1 MTRAPRSATTRHTR
15 WRWSSSRGP
24 GSMTTASVAPGSSR
38 TQVLVPSRVI
48 GPGLGAST
56 QNARSVTCPPL
67 HSMAPP
73 CHGEGWASRPGGKH
87 PDRAMGRAPRRR
99 AESPFAARPA
109 PVDDDIVGRPLR
121 HAGFVSDVASTLAQ
135 LGGFARTRALRRR
148 HTKRALRAAVANGQ
162 VVRLRHGRY
171 AVPGF
176 ERDPGLALAC
186 HGTLSHL
193 SAALQHGW
201 KIKAVPEKAWV
212 TIPRVRG
219 QRSSVP
225 EQVHLHH
232 ADLADDDVVFRRGAR
247 VTIPLRTVMDCAR
260 ILPFDDALAVAD
272 SALRSGRSRLPNCG
286 RRLPLPRGRGRHRC
300 AGSPS
305 SPMVARP
312 TPSSRCSAPWPS
324 RRAWPCNRR

>member
-1 MTRAPRSATTRHTR
+1 
-15 WRWSSSRGP
+15 
-24 GSMTTASVAPGSSR
+24 
-38 TQVLVPSRVI
+38 
-48 GPGLGAST
+48 
-56 QNARSVTCPPL
+56 
-67 HSMAPP
+67 
-73 CHGEGWASRPGGKH
+73 
-87 PDRAMGRAPRRR
+87 
-99 AESPFAARPA
+99 
-109 PVDDDIVGRPLR
+109 VDDDIVGRPLR

-272 SALRSGRSRLPNCG
+272 SALRSGKVTAAQLRSAAATAKGPGSAQVRRIAEFADG
-286 RRLPLPRGRGRHRC
+286 RAANPFESVLRALALEEGLALQPQVMIAEPGMFAVVDLAEPDGPLVVEAEGFATHGTRTGLRRDCRRHTEFTIHGRASLRYAYEDVMFDQAWVRWTFRTLIATREGRPVE
-300 AGSPS
+300 APPTGVWA
-305 SPMVARP
+305 VA
-312 TPSSRCSAPWPS
+312 
-324 RRAWPCNRR
+324 